1 MILEI
6 IDEAAEDIVSIFK
19 WYESKRPGL
28 GNDFELCLDEL
39 FSRIIKNP
47 EIYPEWHRKIRCA
60 LLTRFPY
67 GIFYIKINDTIY
79 IVAIFH
85 LKRNPSKI
93 KNSIKIRK
101 F

>member
-6 IDEAAEDIVSIFK
+6 LDEAAEEIVSIFK

-28 GNDFELCLDEL
+28 GNDFELCLDEV

-47 EIYPEWHRKIRCA
+47 EIYPSWYRKTRCA
-60 LLTRFPY
+60 LTTRFPY
-67 GIFYIKINDTIY
+67 GIFYRIIDDTIY
-79 IVAIFH
+79 VVAIFH
-85 LKRNPSKI
+85 LKRKPSNI
-93 KNSIKIRK
+93 KSGIKLRK